1 MQESDN
7 QEPWDAVRT
16 AIWQWRDEFNQELD
30 KIASDVTVDDAM
42 ISMVDNVQSAPIL
55 FQAMHEQHLPN
66 ALQDEVNGGE
76 TSVLEYKGLDANRL
90 RLLKAGSVLRRRL
103 DAELIEYVVG
113 LVEADSESMQRR
125 YTTLVVSAQANRL
138 SSTLTEGYLRRAA
151 RLFLLGLEVECS
163 VFCRAALE
171 SALKFRLSESEL
183 SSVEAKKDRWGNYS
197 LAELTS
203 AAHRL
208 AIFDA
213 ESKERADSIRKRGN
227 DCIHPKDPISAEDA
241 VRTAN
246 ATYALL
252 SLAILLRRLFPQS
265 KGDESSA

>member
-1 MQESDN
+1 MQESDD
-7 QEPWDAVRT
+7 QEPWDAVRI
-16 AIWQWRDEFNQELD
+16 ALWQWRDEVDQELD
-30 KIASDVTVDDAM
+30 EISSDVTVDDAM
-42 ISMVDNVQSAPIL
+42 ISLVDNVRSAPAL

-66 ALQDEVNGGE
+66 ELQQEIIGEE
-76 TSVLEYKGLDANRL
+76 TSALEYKGLDANRL
-90 RLLKAGSVLRRRL
+90 RLLKAGSVLRRKL

-113 LVEADSESMQRR
+113 LVEGNSESMQKR
-125 YTTLVVSAQANRL
+125 YTALVVSAQANRL

-183 SSVEAKKDRWGNYS
+183 SSVGAKKDRWGNYS
-197 LAELTS
+197 LAELTR
-203 AAHRL
+203 AAHEL
-208 AIFDA
+208 GIFDV
-213 ESKERADSIRKRGN
+213 ESKDRANSIRTKGN

-252 SLAILLRRLFPQS
+252 SLAILLRSLFPLS